1 MGEDAMSLSVA
12 SDVSRRTFS
21 DLAGRLGALMA
32 PNEAAFL
39 SLGDALGAARARL
52 NASGALFNELSE
64 RIEREDGE
72 RKSAV
77 LGQSHVNILAIS
89 AQAQGIG
96 KHLAGLAAARTAI
109 GRPLANL
116 SKIVGEIAALA
127 TNAKVQAAQVN
138 AAGVDF
144 SVFTKDI
151 DRLRGLA
158 ETAIRRAETRLSQ
171 VVGMMAHAEQ
181 DADGFRKAGVAE
193 LERIATRLRN
203 SHGEMTRRRAQ
214 ARRALD
220 DFQRRAV
227 EVGQRV
233 SRCISALQ
241 INDMTSQRIAHV
253 QAALSLLCNLVD
265 ESAPLEEPGMEWVGE
280 MDHDRRRSLV
290 AAVCSLQATQLDR
303 AVTDFSAA
311 IADLRRN
318 LDGLAADAEA
328 IRDEAHRA
336 FGGEQG
342 GESFVQSISADVVR
356 AAELLKAYCVTDERV
371 RAQIGQVSAGFT
383 AMAEDLEAIRSIDAD
398 MRIMGLNATL
408 KCTRLGRSG
417 LALGVVA
424 QELRA
429 CSQRTEETSKTIAA
443 AIDKAAA
450 DASTLAATS
459 ADEHAAAASLSR
471 ELEEAAA
478 VFCAFG
484 DIIATSLRGV
494 NDACG
499 EVGRLLTDANGN
511 CAVGQRMAQGSAAI
525 LHDLHGISAAFDG
538 DADPAAVRRDIER
551 MLGQQYTMASER
563 VIHELFADADDG
575 GDSAVKAADS
585 RGDAGTDIDDL
596 FF

>member
-1 MGEDAMSLSVA
+1 MGADAIKLSPA
-12 SDVSRRTFS
+12 PDVSRRTFT
-21 DLAGRLGALMA
+21 DLAGRLGALIA

-39 SLGDALGAARARL
+39 SLGEALGAARAKL
-52 NASGALFNELSE
+52 TASSALFNELSD

-72 RKSAV
+72 RKSTV
-77 LGQSHVNILAIS
+77 LGQSHTNILAIS
-89 AQAQGIG
+89 TQAQGIG
-96 KHLAGLAAARTAI
+96 THLAGLAAARAAI

-116 SKIVGEIAALA
+116 NKIIGEIAALA

-138 AAGVDF
+138 AVGVDF

-171 VVGMMAHAEQ
+171 VMGMMSHAEQ

-193 LERIATRLRN
+193 LERIATRLSN
-203 SHGEMTRRRAQ
+203 SQGEMTRRRAQ

-227 EVGQRV
+227 EVGQRI

-265 ESAPLEEPGMEWVGE
+265 EPGSQDEPGMEWVGE
-280 MDHDRRRSLV
+280 MDPDRRRSLI

-311 IADLRRN
+311 IVDLRGN
-318 LDGLAADAEA
+318 LEGLAADAGA
-328 IRDEAHRA
+328 IRDEARKT
-336 FGGEQG
+336 FGGGQG
-342 GESFVQSISADVVR
+342 GESFVQGISADVVR
-356 AAELLKAYCVTDERV
+356 AAELLKAYCVTDEQV
-371 RAQIGQVSAGFT
+371 RAHISDVSAGFA

-443 AIDKAAA
+443 AIDKAAS
-450 DASTLAATS
+450 DASALAATS
-459 ADEHAAAASLSR
+459 AKEYAAADSLSR

-484 DIIATSLRGV
+484 EIIATSLRGV
-494 NDACG
+494 NDACD
-499 EVGRLLTDANGN
+499 EVGRLLAEATGD
-511 CAVGQRMAQGSAAI
+511 CTVGQRMTIGSTAI
-525 LHDLHGISAAFDG
+525 FRDLHGISAAIDG
-538 DADPAAVRRDIER
+538 NADPAALRRDIER
-551 MLGQQYTMASER
+551 MLGRQYTMASER
-563 VIHELFADADDG
+563 VIHELFADTDSGDGTAAKADNSP
-575 GDSAVKAADS
+575 GDTAA
-585 RGDAGTDIDDL
+585 DIDDL